1 MQKLRRNSK
10 HQPVGDQTCVIK
22 FDHQSKWGIVGI
34 HGNLRCIGGDIS
46 SLTKVVDKTTPP
58 AWNTSPNWKTLLYFL
73 VIFLRKTNKPTH
85 KLHDHCV
92 QMVGHDTVINGH
104 AADRV
109 AAMSR
114 SESSHGR
121 ASLQRRPALLWWKQ
135 SRSSECCELKGVK
148 TQQGQ
153 KSKSGLLFSLPLLWG
168 LRKAWW
174 DFLNT
179 ASEKKLDF
187 HRPADPL
194 RAGVSQIQFQTSF
207 LSFQRTSQLTIPLPD
222 PSAYQDLNK
231 S

>member
-1 MQKLRRNSK
+1 M
-10 HQPVGDQTCVIK
+10 
-22 FDHQSKWGIVGI
+22 
-34 HGNLRCIGGDIS
+34 
-46 SLTKVVDKTTPP
+46 
-58 AWNTSPNWKTLLYFL
+58 
-73 VIFLRKTNKPTH
+73 
-85 KLHDHCV
+85 
-92 QMVGHDTVINGH
+92 GHDTVINGR

-109 AAMSR
+109 AATSR

-135 SRSSECCELKGVK
+135 SRSSQCCKLKGVK

-153 KSKSGLLFSLPLLWG
+153 KSKSGLLFLLPLLWG
-168 LRKAWW
+168 LRKAQW

-179 ASEKKLDF
+179 ASERKLDF

-207 LSFQRTSQLTIPLPD
+207 LSFQCTSQLTIPPPG

-231 S
+231 SQSKVQGNFPFFFFSLKNPAVYERTATPVTGTGMGNITWKLTSVTQVDQICFFFTLT